1 MARAAMME
9 VVWILLI
16 VTACLTALL
25 LCCACCAVKR
35 FAPENTRGPVWE
47 VNSKGERWVPAEN
60 RKPRDSRGWIW
71 AEINP
76 ETGRELGLSS
86 GQWVRLESPAGHFH
100 ARLRF
105 FTGAQPGVVNV
116 PYGLHTVVEGWGKT
130 HGSNPLRAIGNK
142 RDPATGLPDWYSTRI
157 HVIPI

>member
-1 MARAAMME
+1 MDVRFSLNISTARPKPKEREALGGGVARAAMME
-9 VVWILLI
+9 VAWILLI

-76 ETGRELGLSS
+76 EAPP
-86 GQWVRLESPAGHFH
+86 RLPIPPK
-100 ARLRF
+100 R
-105 FTGAQPGVVNV
+105 PG
-116 PYGLHTVVEGWGKT
+116 
-130 HGSNPLRAIGNK
+130 SPLRPEEASK
-142 RDPATGLPDWYSTRI
+142 AATPAAVAPAAEAEGTTSA
-157 HVIPI
+157 

>member
-1 MARAAMME
+1 VCVGVCGRAFFAQDIHRAPKAKGEEGGRRGVGARAAMME

-16 VTACLTALL
+16 VIACLTALI

-76 ETGRELGLSS
+76 EAPP
-86 GQWVRLESPAGHFH
+86 RLPIPPK
-100 ARLRF
+100 R
-105 FTGAQPGVVNV
+105 PG
-116 PYGLHTVVEGWGKT
+116 
-130 HGSNPLRAIGNK
+130 SPLRPEEAGK
-142 RDPATGLPDWYSTRI
+142 PASVAPAAEAEGGATNA
-157 HVIPI
+157 

>member
-1 MARAAMME
+1 MCVCVRFSLKISTARPKPKEKEAGGGGVARAAMME

-16 VTACLTALL
+16 VIACLTALI

-47 VNSKGERWVPAEN
+47 VNSKGERWVPAQN

-76 ETGRELGLSS
+76 EAPP
-86 GQWVRLESPAGHFH
+86 RLPIPPKRPGSP
-100 ARLRF
+100 LRPDEAAKVAPVAPAAEAEGSA
-105 FTGAQPGVVNV
+105 TGA
-116 PYGLHTVVEGWGKT
+116 
-130 HGSNPLRAIGNK
+130 
-142 RDPATGLPDWYSTRI
+142 
-157 HVIPI
+157 

>member
-9 VVWILLI
+9 VAWILLI

-76 ETGRELGLSS
+76 EAPP
-86 GQWVRLESPAGHFH
+86 RLPIPPK
-100 ARLRF
+100 R
-105 FTGAQPGVVNV
+105 PG
-116 PYGLHTVVEGWGKT
+116 
-130 HGSNPLRAIGNK
+130 SPLRPEEAGKAARSETKIAQGGVRRAGRRAMSPCVVYK
-142 RDPATGLPDWYSTRI
+142 HAGL
-157 HVIPI
+157 

>member
-9 VVWILLI
+9 VAWILLI

-76 ETGRELGLSS
+76 EAPP
-86 GQWVRLESPAGHFH
+86 RLPIPPKRPGSPLRPEEAGK
-100 ARLRF
+100 APAPAAVTPAAEAEGA
-105 FTGAQPGVVNV
+105 TGA
-116 PYGLHTVVEGWGKT
+116 
-130 HGSNPLRAIGNK
+130 
-142 RDPATGLPDWYSTRI
+142 
-157 HVIPI
+157 